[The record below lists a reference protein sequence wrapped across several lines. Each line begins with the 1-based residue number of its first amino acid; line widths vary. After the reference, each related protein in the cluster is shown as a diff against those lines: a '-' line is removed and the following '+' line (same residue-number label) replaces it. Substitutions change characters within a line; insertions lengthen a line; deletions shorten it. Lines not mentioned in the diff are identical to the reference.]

1 MFRFWFNIPFWQ
13 RVLGAFV
20 LGALVGALFPEAG
33 QALKPL
39 GDLFIRAIKMLVA
52 PLIFCAIVSAITDL
66 NDGQKLGRLGAKT
79 IGMFMLTAIIASAI
93 GLTLGTLI
101 DMSPAQALT
110 ATEQTEKVI
119 PSVSQVL
126 LNFVPT
132 NPFAALSE
140 GNVLQIVVF
149 AALSVLLYRNW
160 ANLLNR
166 YVE

>member
-79 IGMFMLTAIIASAI
+79 IGMFMLTAPVLSA
-93 GLTLGTLI
+93 
-101 DMSPAQALT
+101 
-110 ATEQTEKVI
+110 
-119 PSVSQVL
+119 
-126 LNFVPT
+126 
-132 NPFAALSE
+132 
-140 GNVLQIVVF
+140 
-149 AALSVLLYRNW
+149 
-160 ANLLNR
+160 
-166 YVE
+166 